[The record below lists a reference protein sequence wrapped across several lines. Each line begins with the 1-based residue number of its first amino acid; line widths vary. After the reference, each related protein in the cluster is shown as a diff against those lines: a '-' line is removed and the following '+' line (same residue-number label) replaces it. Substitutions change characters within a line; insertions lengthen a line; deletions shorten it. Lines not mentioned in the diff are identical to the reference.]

1 MRRSRVVDEEMKL
14 EAERHLK
21 YRGIAWVRLENLN
34 FPLKDSRELD
44 RKNVERLKELFQ
56 KDTIRRLDSKNRIPA
71 EIDEVDLNEAIRISD
86 TSAESLMHN
95 RDNNPPFLKFPS
107 NYQLT
112 CLHGRH
118 RIVAAREIL
127 PSIDSWWAVD
137 LYLTNVN
144 PEVRRSLIEEYSN
157 EDKPSDGEIYR
168 KVRQYERE
176 GNILFK
182 KRWMARLTDHG
193 RRSLRQLFDYEDGEL
208 TAAFDKLLDVP
219 GLWSGMRISTL
230 HKLLDMKCYEE
241 TLHYLEHIRQFW
253 HRIFHGDKNALSRVN
268 NFDVKSLELKA
279 PGYSTQDAQVLKGE
293 LLSGQIF
300 SNFNQLEREAIWG
313 ELQSIDFLVPSLF
326 TLFEDLKYLGACA
339 DSLKRLVRISRRD
352 TVYSALQRK
361 FRLANEL
368 SDQYAVEISQSTFV
382 NRSIPAKDCFDI
394 GYRQLWAFAMR
405 NYKEIPPDTKK
416 KKKDLLAK
424 CGVEKADETMLSEFA
439 ALADRLGFASPEIQ
453 TLKQSSSDR
462 EIALQALLKAR
473 KPDWY
478 QYDETTLTSNVA
490 QIMKLFST
498 ASVIARHVSP
508 PVFVSN
514 NINTSG
520 NRCGFPNQD
529 THEHDK
535 KTLFLPYLH
544 TEDREKGKYITS
556 FFVRRSVYYAFFGKS
571 TGLGVFD
578 RSHLP
583 IPVHENLQGADISGL
598 EESDIDMSE
607 LHMPGSE
614 LERNQTEMQQQ
625 GRVEQE
631 RAEQERAEQERAE
644 QERAEQ
650 ERAEQERVEQE
661 RAERERAEQER
672 AEQERVEQERAERER
687 VEQERAEQDRAEQ
700 ERAEVERAERE
711 KIEQER
717 AEVER
722 AERERIEQERVE
734 QERAEQEKILEDPE
748 SIGKRHTRIDME
760 SLITEKVSRNN
771 SEHLK
776 DDQLKC
782 SYLEKNNHDTGQETP
797 ILDTQPREGLP
808 LESPASHNLHTSQN
822 PVSSEFSDQ
831 QGSTSKNQEQ
841 SRLVRITFKVRERDI
856 WKTSHYIDVDPLN
869 SSDAREVHR
878 MAIKHMRKGM
888 RLFDSEL
895 NILRPPQCL
904 EAAIASGS
912 NIIFVIPEVKID
924 IDKKLED
931 SIFTLNRY
939 GGFAVESSKRSRK

>member
-44 RKNVERLKELFQ
+44 SKNVERLKELFQ
-56 KDTIRRLDSKNRIPA
+56 RDTIRRLDSKNRIPA
-71 EIDEVDLNEAIRISD
+71 EIDEVDLNEAIRISN

-95 RDNNPPFLKFPS
+95 
-107 NYQLT
+107 
-112 CLHGRH
+112 H
-118 RIVAAREIL
+118 A
-127 PSIDSWWAVD
+127 
-137 LYLTNVN
+137 N

-253 HRIFHGDKNALSRVN
+253 HRIFRGDKNALSRVN

-300 SNFNQLEREAIWG
+300 SNFNQQEREAIWS

-326 TLFEDLKYLGACA
+326 TFFEDIKYLGACA
-339 DSLKRLVRISRRD
+339 DSLKRLVKISRRD

-368 SDQYAVEISQSTFV
+368 SDQYAIEISQSTFV

-498 ASVIARHVSP
+498 ASVISRHVSP

-529 THEHDK
+529 THGQDR

-544 TEDREKGKYITS
+544 IEDSEKGKYITS
-556 FFVRRSVYYAFFGKS
+556 FFVRRSVYYAFFGKH

-583 IPVHENLQGADISGL
+583 IPVYENLQRADIPGL
-598 EESDIDMSE
+598 EESDIDMPE
-607 LHMPGSE
+607 LHMPAREGRKRKGRNRKGRAREGRKRKGRAREEQSR
-614 LERNQTEMQQQ
+614 ERA
-625 GRVEQE
+625 EQE

-650 ERAEQERVEQE
+650 ERAEQERAERERAEQERAEQERAEQE

-672 AEQERVEQERAERER
+672 AEQERAEQERAERERAEQERAEQERAERERAERER
-687 VEQERAEQDRAEQ
+687 VEQE
-700 ERAEVERAERE
+700 
-711 KIEQER
+711 
-717 AEVER
+717 
-722 AERERIEQERVE
+722 
-734 QERAEQEKILEDPE
+734 KILEGPE
-748 SIGKRHTRIDME
+748 SVGKRHTRIDME

-771 SEHLK
+771 NEHLK
-776 DDQLKC
+776 DDQPKR
-782 SYLEKNNHDTGQETP
+782 SHLEKDNYDTGQETP
-797 ILDTQPREGLP
+797 ILDTQPKEEFP
-808 LESPASHNLHTSQN
+808 LESPASHNFHDSQN
-822 PVSSEFSDQ
+822 PVRSELSDQ
-831 QGSTSKNQEQ
+831 QGSTSKNQKQ
-841 SRLVRITFKVRERDI
+841 PRLVRITFKVRERNI

-869 SSDAREVHR
+869 SSDAREVYR

-912 NIIFVIPEVKID
+912 NIILVIPEVNID
-924 IDKKLED
+924 IDRKLED
-931 SIFTLNRY
+931 SIFALNRY
-939 GGFAVESSKRSRK
+939 GGFTVESSKRSRK